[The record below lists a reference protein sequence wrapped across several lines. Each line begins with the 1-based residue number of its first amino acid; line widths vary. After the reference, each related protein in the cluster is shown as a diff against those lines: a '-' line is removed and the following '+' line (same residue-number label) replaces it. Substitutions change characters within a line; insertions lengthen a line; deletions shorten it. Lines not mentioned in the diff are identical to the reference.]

1 MTPVNPYQ
9 QYQQNAVLTADPGR
23 LTLLLYT
30 GAAKFARQA
39 AEATKKGDVPG
50 AHQAIVRA
58 QDIVFYLLSTVNT
71 ELEVGKNLA
80 SLYDYFYRRLIEANL
95 KKDASILDEVGRML
109 EDLSATWK
117 EAVKQA
123 PASGPEGNFNGVP
136 AVSEPENKR

>member
-1 MTPVNPYQ
+1 MNPANNPYQ
-9 QYQQNAVLTADPGR
+9 QYKQNAVLTADPGQ

-30 GAAKFARQA
+30 GAARFARQA
-39 AEATKKGDVPG
+39 AEAIKKGDVPG

-80 SLYDYFYRRLIEANL
+80 SLYDYIHRRLVEANL
-95 KKDASILDEVGRML
+95 KKDVSILEEVGNML

-117 EAVKQA
+117 EAIKQA
-123 PASGPEGNFNGVP
+123 PASGPEGSFSRAP
-136 AVSEPENKR
+136 AVSEPEKR